1 MEVTLSDSFIL
12 LPAPRHLAQQEGTL
26 TLADGQLIALES
38 ADPQALR
45 FAGARLQ
52 AALRQHAGLNWNLI
66 AGTAVPRQ
74 RIGAILSVVPA
85 STQHP
90 QGYKMTIS
98 PQGIHVIA
106 STPAGVFYA
115 VVTLIQILE
124 QKGRDLPAVRITDWP
139 DFPNRGVMLDVSRDK
154 VPTMETLYDLV
165 DMLASW
171 KVNQLQ
177 LYTEH
182 TFAYH
187 QHPDVWAAASPMTGE
202 EILALDAYCRQRFV
216 ELVPNQNSFGHIH
229 RWFEHERYRPL
240 AETLE
245 GAMTPWGTFREG
257 PFSLCPIDPGS
268 LELIRSLFDE
278 LLPHFSSHQFNVG
291 CDETFDVGQGRSR
304 EAVAKVGAGRVY
316 LNFLLEIYREV
327 KARGR
332 TMQFWGDIIVNH
344 PDLVAEL
351 PRDVVALEW
360 GYDANHPFDKNGA
373 IFASSGVPF
382 YVCPGT
388 SSWNTV
394 AGWTDN
400 AVGNLRNAA
409 ENGLKHGAI
418 GFLNTDWGDFG
429 HWQPLP
435 VSYLGFAYGAALAWA
450 YAANHDLDIP
460 LAISRHAFHDPTGTM
475 GRLAYDLGNV
485 YRETGLTVR
494 NSTALFWLLQLAP
507 AELETLERRIQ
518 QGEGL
523 NRERL
528 QQTGRH
534 IDQVMTHLAAA
545 DMQRSDADLIRSEFT
560 WAADMLR
567 HACRRGA
574 WMLDNSEANSADSL
588 APEADRLIAEY
599 REIWLARNRP
609 GGFRESVARMEKMR
623 RDYS

>member
-1 MEVTLSDSFIL
+1 MSDIDSLIL
-12 LPAPRHLAQQEGTL
+12 LPTPRHLAQQEGIV

-38 ADPQALR
+38 TDPQALR

-90 QGYKMTIS
+90 QGYKMTIA
-98 PQGIHVIA
+98 PEGIHVIA

-115 VVTLIQILE
+115 VVTLIQLL
-124 QKGRDLPAVRITDWP
+124 QQNGRDLPALRITDWP

-154 VPTMETLYDLV
+154 VPTMATLYHLV

-182 TFAYH
+182 TFAYQ
-187 QHPDVWAAASPMTGE
+187 QHPDVWVAASPMTGE

-216 ELVPNQNSFGHIH
+216 ELVPNQNSFGHAH
-229 RWFEHERYRPL
+229 RWFEHEHYRPL

-245 GAMTPWGTFREG
+245 GAMTPWGIFREG

-268 LELIRSLFDE
+268 LELIRSLYDE

-304 EAVAKVGAGRVY
+304 AAVAELGAGRVY
-316 LNFLLEIYREV
+316 LDFLLQIYREV

-332 TMQFWGDIIVNH
+332 TMQFWGDIIINH

-351 PRDVVALEW
+351 PRDVIALEW
-360 GYDANHPFDKNGA
+360 GYDANHPFDKNGT
-373 IFASSGVPF
+373 IFAGSGVPF

-388 SSWNTV
+388 SSWCTV

-418 GFLNTDWGDFG
+418 GFLNTDWGDLG

-450 YAANHDLDIP
+450 CDANRDLDLP
-460 LAISRHAFHDPTGTM
+460 LALSRHAFRDPTETM

-485 YRETGLTVR
+485 YRQTGLTVR
-494 NSTALFWLLQLAP
+494 NSTVLFWLLQLAP
-507 AELETLERRIQ
+507 DELEMLERRIQ

-523 NRERL
+523 SAERL
-528 QQTGRH
+528 QQTSAY
-534 IDQVMTHLAAA
+534 IDQIMTHLAAA
-545 DMQRSDADLIRSEFT
+545 DMQGSDAGLIRREFT

-567 HACRRGA
+567 HACQRGV
-574 WMLDNSEANSADSL
+574 WMLDNTETNPGDSL